1 MKKAAKTKTRS
12 PTSMDGQIGLRI
24 RHIRLQQKISQS
36 DLGEKLG
43 VSFQQVQKYERGV
56 NRLTLSRAID
66 LAKALNTTVNE
77 LAGLNGVGKLST
89 VTFNSQ
95 IYKLS
100 QVLNRIDGL
109 VERPGLANKFFVLIE
124 SVCED
129 LEANGKKKR

>member
-12 PTSMDGQIGLRI
+12 PTGMDGQIGLRI
-24 RHIRLQQKISQS
+24 RHIRVQQKISQS

-43 VSFQQVQKYERGV
+43 VSFQQVQKYEKGM

-77 LAGLNGVGKLST
+77 LAGLNGGAKLAT